1 MMPHR
6 VLMVS
11 PHFPPDSSAGAHRV
25 RLLAPHLRTFGWEP
39 TVLTVDPRD
48 YEGQLDPRLVELVP
62 LSLRVIRCRAW
73 SVRWTRRF
81 GIGDLGLRA
90 FRNLYKTCCQLL
102 TTECFDVLFVTLLP
116 GYPALLGHFLK
127 SRFRIPFVLDYQ
139 DPWVGAWGKTV
150 GGGPG
155 GTPDLKSRA
164 TRRFASWLEPW
175 AVQAADAIT
184 AVSSGT
190 FEAVLERNPAIKSI
204 PCAAIPLGGESADF
218 EYLRRRA
225 SPNPFFDPVDGNFHL
240 CYVGTLLPLGME
252 TLRAFLRAA
261 GLLKKRRPEQY
272 QRLRLHFFGTS
283 NQRERNAPQRVIPV
297 AKEFEVD
304 DCVTEVA
311 PRIDY
316 LDALTVLTQASGILM
331 MGSSEKHYT
340 ASKLY
345 PGLHARR
352 PILAVYHEASS
363 VVDILRS
370 AGQPPNIR
378 MITYDDVHRAE
389 SQAETVYC
397 ELSAMLCDPEYDAAA
412 VHMEAVSEFSAGHL
426 AGKMAEVFNSAVQK
440 RDRSAAPVSE

>member
-1 MMPHR
+1 MTCEERNGARR

-25 RLLAPHLRTFGWEP
+25 RLLAPHLRRFGWEP
-39 TVLTVDPRD
+39 TVVTVDLRD
-48 YEGQLDPRLVELVP
+48 YEGQLDPRLAELVP
-62 LSLRVIRCRAW
+62 PSLRVVRCRAW
-73 SVRWTRRF
+73 PVRWTRLC
-81 GIGDLGLRA
+81 GVGDLGLRA
-90 FRNLYKTCCQLL
+90 FRNLYSVCHRLL
-102 TTECFDVLFVTLLP
+102 ASEHFDVLFVTLLP
-116 GYPALLGHFLK
+116 GYTALLGRLLK
-127 SRFRIPFVLDYQ
+127 PRFGLPFVLDYQ
-139 DPWVGAWGKTV
+139 DPWVGAWGQTV

-155 GTPDLKSRA
+155 GKPDLKSRA
-164 TRRFASWLEPW
+164 TRHLASCLEPR
-175 AVQAADAIT
+175 AVRAADAIT
-184 AVSSGT
+184 AVSTGT
-190 FEAVLERNPAIKSI
+190 FEAILERNPAMGHI
-204 PCAAIPLGGESADF
+204 PCTAIPLGGEAADF
-218 EYLRRRA
+218 EYMRSKA
-225 SPNPFFDPVDGNFHL
+225 AANQYFDPMDGNFHL

-252 TLRAFLRAA
+252 TLRAFLRAS
-261 GLLKKRRPEQY
+261 GLLKKRRPKQY

-304 DCVTEVA
+304 DRVAEVA

-316 LDALTVLTQASGILM
+316 VDALTVLTQASGILM

-389 SQAETVYC
+389 SQAEALYC
-397 ELSAMLCDPEYDAAA
+397 ELSAMLCDPEYDGAA
-412 VHMEAVSEFSAGHL
+412 VHMEAVAEFSAEHL
-426 AGKMAEVFNSAVQK
+426 AGKMAEVFNSVVQ
-440 RDRSAAPVSE
+440 RDR